1 MALAAT
7 ITWDSLRQLAAFRAE
22 NGCAISL
29 YVDLDPTDS
38 PTPRDAHTRVNSL
51 LDEGL
56 RSDVASRKDLTHDQ
70 RQGLRSDFERIGI
83 FFEQEFSRDGAR
95 GLAVYCAGLDNYW
108 RTLAL
113 MSPVSD
119 EIKVGRELY
128 LTPLVPLVGR
138 GEGALVAVVSR
149 EQGRL
154 YRLRGG
160 RLEDVADHFDEQPRR
175 HDQGG
180 WSQANYQRHVDNLAL
195 EHLKTVAEDLAR
207 HVRQARSARVV
218 VVCSE
223 EIRSEFAEALSRD
236 ARQAIVGWTHTAA
249 HATPAELLAV
259 VMPELERKRTE
270 EEGAALARWREE
282 AGRNG
287 RAASGWTDTLEAA
300 SDGRVDLLL
309 FQTGVKHEAWQ
320 CPACGRVGVEG
331 GRCPLDGTEMETR
344 AEGLDLAVH
353 QTLAHGG
360 SVWAVQAHH
369 DLEPVEGI
377 GALLRF

>member
-1 MALAAT
+1 LAAT

-29 YVDLDPTDS
+29 YVDLAPTDS

-56 RSDVASRKDLTHDQ
+56 KSDGASRKDLTHDQ
-70 RQGLRSDFERIGI
+70 RKGLKSDFERIGI

-95 GLAVYCAGLDNYW
+95 GVAVYCSGLDNYW
-108 RTLAL
+108 RTLPL
-113 MSPVSD
+113 TDPVSD

-154 YRLRGG
+154 FRLRGG

-180 WSQANYQRHVDNLAL
+180 WSQANYQRHIDSLVH
-195 EHLKTVAEDLAR
+195 EHLRTVAEELAR
-207 HVRQARSARVV
+207 QVRRLRSVKVV
-218 VVCSE
+218 VICAE
-223 EIRSEFAEALSRD
+223 ELRSDFAEALPKEV
-236 ARQAIVGWTHTAA
+236 RQAIVGWTQAEA
-249 HATPAELLAV
+249 RATPTELLAV
-259 VMPELERKRTE
+259 AKPELERRRQDE
-270 EEGAALARWREE
+270 EAEVLARWREE

-287 RAASGWTDTLEAA
+287 RAASGWAATLEAA

-309 FQTGVKHEAWQ
+309 FQEGVQHEAWH
-320 CPACGRVGVEG
+320 CPECGRLGLRG
-331 GRCPLDGTEMETR
+331 GPCPLDGTEMER
-344 AEGLDLAVH
+344 RDEGLDLAVH

-360 SVWAVQAHH
+360 SVWAVQHH
-369 DLEPVEGI
+369 QDLEPVEGI

>member
-1 MALAAT
+1 LAAT

-22 NGCAISL
+22 HGCAISV

-38 PTPRDAHTRVNSL
+38 PTPRDAQTRLNSL

-56 RSDVASRKDLTHDQ
+56 KSDGASRKNLTHDQ
-70 RQGLRSDFERIGI
+70 RQGLRDDFGRIGR
-83 FFEQEFSRDGAR
+83 FFEQEFSRDGAH
-95 GLAVYCAGLDNYW
+95 GLAVYCAGLDNFW
-108 RTLAL
+108 RVLGLTD
-113 MSPVSD
+113 SVSD

-180 WSQANYQRHVDNLAL
+180 WSQANYQRHIDNLAQ
-195 EHLKTVAEDLAR
+195 EHLRTVAEDLAR
-207 HVRQARSARVV
+207 QVRRLRNVSVV
-218 VVCSE
+218 VVCAE
-223 EIRSEFAEALSRD
+223 ELRSEFAEALPKEV
-236 ARQAIVGWTHTAA
+236 RQAIVGWTQAEA
-249 HATPAELLAV
+249 RATTGELLTVAAPV
-259 VMPELERKRTE
+259 LERRRAEQEAET
-270 EEGAALARWREE
+270 LARWREE

-287 RAASGWTDTLEAA
+287 RAASGWAGTLEAA
-300 SDGRVDLLL
+300 SDGRVELML
-309 FQTGVKHEAWQ
+309 FQAGVKHEAWQ
-320 CPACGRVGVEG
+320 CPECGRLGLHG
-331 GRCPLDGTEMETR
+331 GPCPLDGTEMER
-344 AEGLDLAVH
+344 RDEGLDLAVH

-360 SVWAVQAHH
+360 SVWAVQHH
-369 DLEPVEGI
+369 QDLEPVEGI

>member
-1 MALAAT
+1 LAAT

-29 YVDLDPTDS
+29 YLDLDPSDS

-51 LDEGL
+51 LDDGL
-56 RSDVASRKDLTHDQ
+56 KSDGASRKDLTHDQ
-70 RQGLRSDFERIGI
+70 RQGLKSDFERIGI
-83 FFEQEFSRDGAR
+83 FFEQEFSREGAR
-95 GLAVYCAGLDNYW
+95 GVAVYCSGLDNYW

-113 MSPVSD
+113 MDSVSD
-119 EIKVGRELY
+119 QIKVGRELY

-154 YRLRGG
+154 FRLRGG

-180 WSQANYQRHVDNLAL
+180 WSQANYQRHVDSLAQ
-195 EHLKTVAEDLAR
+195 EHLRTVAEDLAR
-207 HVRQARSARVV
+207 HVRRLRSMSVV
-218 VVCSE
+218 VVCAE
-223 EIRSEFAEALSRD
+223 ELRSDFAEALPKEV
-236 ARQAIVGWTHTAA
+236 RQAIVGWTQAEA
-249 HATPAELLAV
+249 RATPAELLAV
-259 VMPELERKRTE
+259 VMPVLERRRKDE
-270 EEGAALARWREE
+270 EAEMLARWREE

-287 RAASGWTDTLEAA
+287 RAASGWAGTLEAA
-300 SDGRVDLLL
+300 SDGRVHLLL
-309 FQTGVKHEAWQ
+309 FQAGVQHQAWQ
-320 CPACGRVGVEG
+320 CPECGRLGLEG
-331 GRCPLDGTEMETR
+331 GRCPLDGTEMEHR
-344 AEGLDLAVH
+344 NEGLDLAVH

-360 SVWAVQAHH
+360 SVWAVQHHH

>member
-1 MALAAT
+1 MAAT

-29 YVDLDPTDS
+29 YVDLDPSDS
-38 PTPRDAHTRVNSL
+38 PTPRDANTRVNSL
-51 LDEGL
+51 LDEGN
-56 RSDVASRKDLTHDQ
+56 RSDGASRKDLTHDQ
-70 RQGLRSDFERIGI
+70 RQGLRGDFERIGR

-95 GLAVYCAGLDNYW
+95 GLALFCAGLDNYW

-113 MSPVSD
+113 TEPVPD
-119 EIKVGRELY
+119 EIKVGPELY

-154 YRLRGG
+154 YRLHEG
-160 RLEDVADHFDEQPRR
+160 RLEDLADHFDEQPGR

-180 WSQANYQRHVDNLAL
+180 LSQARYQRHIENLVH
-195 EHLKTVAEDLAR
+195 EHLRTVADDLSR
-207 HVRQARSARVV
+207 QVRERRSPPVV
-218 VVCSE
+218 VICSE
-223 EIRSEFAEALSRD
+223 ELRSEFGEMLPKD
-236 ARQAIVGWTHTAA
+236 VQQAIVGWTHAEA
-249 HATPAELLAV
+249 HATPAELLEVA
-259 VMPELERKRTE
+259 MPELERRRQQE
-270 EEGAALARWREE
+270 EAQTLERWREE

-287 RAASGWTDTLEAA
+287 RAASGWAGTLEAA
-300 SDGRVDLLL
+300 SDGRVELLL
-309 FQTGVKHEAWQ
+309 FQSGSEHEAWQ
-320 CPACGRVGVEG
+320 CPACGRLGLEG
-331 GRCPLDGTEMETR
+331 GPCPLDGTQMDQR

-360 SVWAVQAHH
+360 SVRAVEHH
-369 DLEPVEGI
+369 RDLEPVEGI

>member
-1 MALAAT
+1 LAAT
-7 ITWDSLRQLAAFRAE
+7 ITWDALRQLAAFRAD

-29 YVDLDPTDS
+29 YLDLDPSVS
-38 PTPRDAHTRVNSL
+38 PTAGEAHTRVNSL

-56 RSDVASRKDLTHDQ
+56 KSDGASRRDLAHDQ
-70 RQGLRSDFERIGI
+70 RQALRNDFARIGRY
-83 FFEQEFSRDGAR
+83 FEQEFDRDGAH
-95 GLAVYCAGLDNYW
+95 GFVVFCSGLDNFW
-108 RTLAL
+108 RAL
-113 MSPVSD
+113 PLTDSVSD
-119 EIKVGRELY
+119 EIKVSRELY

-149 EQGRL
+149 EKGRL

-180 WSQANYQRHVDNLAL
+180 WSQANYQRHIDNLAH
-195 EHLKTVAEDLAR
+195 EHFRTVAEDLGR
-207 HVRQARSARVV
+207 HVRRIRSPRVV
-218 VVCSE
+218 VVCAE
-223 EIRSEFAEALSRD
+223 EMRSEFAEALSNE
-236 ARQAIVGWTHTAA
+236 ARQAIVGWTHAAA
-249 HATPAELLAV
+249 HATPADLLVAA
-259 VMPELERKRTE
+259 MPVLERKRTE
-270 EEGAALARWREE
+270 DEAGALARWREE

-287 RAASGWTDTLEAA
+287 RAASGWAGTLEAA

-320 CPACGRVGVEG
+320 CPACGRVGVAG
-331 GRCPLDGTEMETR
+331 GRCPLDGTEMEAR

-360 SVWAVQAHH
+360 SVWAVQRHR

>member
-1 MALAAT
+1 LAST
-7 ITWDSLRQLAAFRAE
+7 ITWDALRQLAAFRAE

-29 YVDLDPTDS
+29 YVDLDPRVS
-38 PTPRDAHTRVNSL
+38 PTPGEAHTRVNSL

-56 RSDVASRKDLTHDQ
+56 KSDGAGRKDLTHDQ
-70 RQGLRSDFERIGI
+70 RQGLRADFQRVGR
-83 FFEQEFSRDGAR
+83 FFEQEFSRNGAH
-95 GLAVYCAGLDNYW
+95 GVAVFCAGLDNFW
-108 RTLAL
+108 RAL
-113 MSPVSD
+113 PLTDSVND

-180 WSQANYQRHVDNLAL
+180 WSQANYQRHIDSLAY
-195 EHLKTVAEDLAR
+195 EHLRTVAEDLGR
-207 HVRQARSARVV
+207 HVRRFRSARVV
-218 VVCSE
+218 VVCAE
-223 EIRSEFAEALSRD
+223 ELRKDFAEALPSE
-236 ARQAIVGWTHTAA
+236 ARQAIVGWTSAKA

-259 VMPELERKRTE
+259 AKPELERSRTAE
-270 EEGAALARWREE
+270 EAKNLARWREE

-287 RAASGWTDTLEAA
+287 RAASGWAETLEAS

-309 FQTGVKHEAWQ
+309 FQAGVQHEAWQ
-320 CPACGRVGVEG
+320 CPACGRVGVAG
-331 GRCPLDGTEMETR
+331 GRCPLDGTEMER
-344 AEGLDLAVH
+344 QSEGLDLAVH

-360 SVWAVQAHH
+360 SVWAVEHHH

>member
-1 MALAAT
+1 LAAT
-7 ITWDSLRQLAAFRAE
+7 ITWDGLRQLAAFRAA

-29 YVDLDPTDS
+29 YLDLDPSVS
-38 PTPRDAHTRVNSL
+38 PTAGDAHTKVNSL

-56 RSDVASRKDLTHDQ
+56 KSDGASRRDLPHDQ
-70 RQGLRSDFERIGI
+70 RQGLRNDFERIGRY
-83 FFEQEFSRDGAR
+83 FEQEFNRDGAH
-95 GLAVYCAGLDNYW
+95 GVAVFCSGLDNFW
-108 RTLAL
+108 RALTLTD
-113 MSPVSD
+113 SVGD
-119 EIKVGRELY
+119 EIKVSRELY

-154 YRLRGG
+154 YRLHGG

-180 WSQANYQRHVDNLAL
+180 WSQANYQRHIDNLTH
-195 EHLKTVAEDLAR
+195 EHLRTVADDLGR
-207 HVRQARSARVV
+207 HVRRLRSPRVV
-218 VVCSE
+218 VVCADE
-223 EIRSEFAEALSRD
+223 LRTEFGDALSTE
-236 ARQAIVGWTHTAA
+236 ARQAIVGWTHAEA

-259 VMPELERKRTE
+259 VLPELERKRTE
-270 EEGAALARWREE
+270 EEATALERWREE

-287 RAASGWTDTLEAA
+287 RAASGWADTLEAA

-309 FQTGVKHEAWQ
+309 FQAGVRHDAWH

-331 GRCPLDGTEMETR
+331 GRCPLDGTEMEAR
-344 AEGLDLAVH
+344 EEGLDLAVH

-360 SVWAVQAHH
+360 SVWAVQRHH

>member
-1 MALAAT
+1 LAQT
-7 ITWDSLRQLAAFRAE
+7 ITWDALRQLAAFRAD

-29 YVDLDPTDS
+29 YLDLDPSVS
-38 PTPRDAHTRVNSL
+38 PTAGDAHTRVNSL

-56 RSDVASRKDLTHDQ
+56 KSDGASRRDLAHDQ
-70 RQGLRSDFERIGI
+70 RQALRNDFARIGRY
-83 FFEQEFSRDGAR
+83 FEQEFDRDGAH
-95 GLAVYCAGLDNYW
+95 GFVVFCSGLDNFW
-108 RTLAL
+108 RAL
-113 MSPVSD
+113 PLTDSVSD
-119 EIKVGRELY
+119 EIKVSRELY

-180 WSQANYQRHVDNLAL
+180 WSQANYQRHIDNLAQ
-195 EHLKTVAEDLAR
+195 EHLRTVAEDLGR
-207 HVRQARSARVV
+207 HVRRIRSPRVV
-218 VVCSE
+218 VVCAE
-223 EIRSEFAEALSRD
+223 ELRSEFAEALSNE
-236 ARQAIVGWTHTAA
+236 ARQAIVGWTHAAA
-249 HATPAELLAV
+249 HATPADLLAAA
-259 VMPELERKRTE
+259 MPVLERKRTE
-270 EEGAALARWREE
+270 DEAGALARWREE

-287 RAASGWTDTLEAA
+287 RAASGWAGTLEAA

-320 CPACGRVGVEG
+320 CPDCGRVGVAG
-331 GRCPLDGTEMETR
+331 GRCPLDGTEMEAR

-360 SVWAVQAHH
+360 SIWAVQAHH

-377 GALLRF
+377 GAILRF

>member
-1 MALAAT
+1 VATT
-7 ITWDSLRQLAAFRAE
+7 ITWDQLRQLAAFRAE

-29 YVDLDPTDS
+29 YVDLDPRVS
-38 PTPRDAHTRVNSL
+38 PTPGDAYTRVNSL

-56 RSDVASRKDLTHDQ
+56 KSDGASRKDFTHDQ
-70 RQGLRSDFERIGI
+70 RQGLRQDFQRIGR
-83 FFEQEFSRDGAR
+83 FFEQEFSRDGAH
-95 GLAVYCAGLDNYW
+95 GLAVFCAGLDNYW
-108 RTLAL
+108 RALPLAE
-113 MSPVSD
+113 SVSD

-160 RLEDVADHFDEQPRR
+160 RLEDVADHFDEQPGR

-180 WSQANYQRHVDNLAL
+180 WSQARYQRHIENLVQ
-195 EHLKTVAEDLAR
+195 EHLRTVAEDLGR
-207 HVRQARSARVV
+207 HVRRLRSPRVV
-218 VVCSE
+218 VVCAE
-223 EIRSEFAEALSRD
+223 ELRSEFSESLPTEARN
-236 ARQAIVGWTHTAA
+236 AIIGWTHAEA
-249 HATPAELLAV
+249 HATSAELLAAA
-259 VMPELERKRTE
+259 MPELERRREKE
-270 EEGAALARWREE
+270 EAETLARWREE

-287 RAASGWTDTLEAA
+287 RAASGWAQTLEAA

-309 FQTGVKHEAWQ
+309 FQTGVEHEAWQ
-320 CPACGRVGVEG
+320 CPACGRVGVGG
-331 GRCPLDGTEMETR
+331 GRCPLDGTEMEGR
-344 AEGLDLAVH
+344 DEGLDLAVH

-360 SVWAVQAHH
+360 SVWAVQHH
-369 DLEPVEGI
+369 QDLEPVAGI

>member
-1 MALAAT
+1 LAAT

-22 NGCAISL
+22 HGCAISV

-38 PTPRDAHTRVNSL
+38 PTPRDAQTRLNSL

-56 RSDVASRKDLTHDQ
+56 KSDGASRKNLTHDQ
-70 RQGLRSDFERIGI
+70 RQGLRDDFGRIGR
-83 FFEQEFSRDGAR
+83 FFEQEFSRDGAH
-95 GLAVYCAGLDNYW
+95 GLAVYCAGLDNFW
-108 RTLAL
+108 RVLGLTD
-113 MSPVSD
+113 SVSD

-180 WSQANYQRHVDNLAL
+180 WSQANYQRHIDNLAQ
-195 EHLKTVAEDLAR
+195 EHLRTVAEDLAR
-207 HVRQARSARVV
+207 QVRRLRNVSVV
-218 VVCSE
+218 VVCAE
-223 EIRSEFAEALSRD
+223 ELRSEFAEALPKEV
-236 ARQAIVGWTHTAA
+236 RQAIVGWTQAEA
-249 HATPAELLAV
+249 RATTGELLTVAAPV
-259 VMPELERKRTE
+259 LERRRAEQEAET
-270 EEGAALARWREE
+270 LARWREE

-287 RAASGWTDTLEAA
+287 RAASGWAGTLEAA
-300 SDGRVDLLL
+300 SDGRVELML
-309 FQTGVKHEAWQ
+309 FQAGVKHEAWQ
-320 CPACGRVGVEG
+320 CPECGRLGLNG
-331 GRCPLDGTEMETR
+331 GPCPLDGTEMER
-344 AEGLDLAVH
+344 RDEGLDLAVH

-360 SVWAVQAHH
+360 SVWAVLHH
-369 DLEPVEGI
+369 QDLEPVEGI

>member
-1 MALAAT
+1 LAQT
-7 ITWDSLRQLAAFRAE
+7 ITWDALRQLAAFRAD

-29 YVDLDPTDS
+29 YLDLDPSVS
-38 PTPRDAHTRVNSL
+38 PTAGEAHTRVNSL

-56 RSDVASRKDLTHDQ
+56 KSDGASRRDLAHDQ
-70 RQGLRSDFERIGI
+70 RQALRNDFARIGRY
-83 FFEQEFSRDGAR
+83 FEQEFDRDGAH
-95 GLAVYCAGLDNYW
+95 GFVVFCAGLDNFW
-108 RTLAL
+108 RAL
-113 MSPVSD
+113 PLTDSVSD
-119 EIKVGRELY
+119 EIKVSRELY

-149 EQGRL
+149 EKGRL

-180 WSQANYQRHVDNLAL
+180 WSQANYQRHIDNLAQ
-195 EHLKTVAEDLAR
+195 EHLRTVAEDLAR
-207 HVRQARSARVV
+207 HVRRIRAPRVV
-218 VVCSE
+218 VVCAE
-223 EIRSEFAEALSRD
+223 ELRSEFAEALSNE
-236 ARQAIVGWTHTAA
+236 ARQAIVGWTHAAA
-249 HATPAELLAV
+249 HATPADLLAAA
-259 VMPELERKRTE
+259 MPVLERKRTE
-270 EEGAALARWREE
+270 DEAGALARWREE

-287 RAASGWTDTLEAA
+287 RAASGWAGTLEAA

-320 CPACGRVGVEG
+320 CPACGRVGVAG
-331 GRCPLDGTEMETR
+331 GRCPLDGTEMEAR

-360 SVWAVQAHH
+360 SVWAVQRHH